1 MDQKEVLYEQMKNS
15 YTFRMEELRKGRIEE
30 AETMDVFDDAD
41 GYYAQTLSRNLCPL
55 SVTEKMEGRG
65 ENKTVVAA
73 KKNSEQVFKPSKKI
87 DFEKVDALPSEIAT
101 SHPIL
106 KGRLK

>member
-1 MDQKEVLYEQMKNS
+1 
-15 YTFRMEELRKGRIEE
+15 
-30 AETMDVFDDAD
+30 MDVFDDAD

-55 SVTEKMEGRG
+55 SVSEKTEGRG

-87 DFEKVDALPSEIAT
+87 DFEKVDALLSEIAT

>member
-1 MDQKEVLYEQMKNS
+1 MPKKQLFTADFAEIPGSKLIKRVNIDQKEVLYEQMKNS

-55 SVTEKMEGRG
+55 SVSEKNGR
-65 ENKTVVAA
+65 
-73 KKNSEQVFKPSKKI
+73 
-87 DFEKVDALPSEIAT
+87 
-101 SHPIL
+101 
-106 KGRLK
+106 